1 MSDIVPREKLTKQA
15 TQGVVSI
22 AGGVGAFMLAG
33 ITAHPVLGI
42 IVGAFITI
50 AGLALSGSKH
60 ERGSGVVTTIVGA
73 ATLAASIPILSG
85 LFGGL
90 VHGVLIG
97 GGVILVG
104 VGVYA
109 LVKFFRGM
117 KSRT

>member
-15 TQGVVSI
+15 TQGVVSV
-22 AGGVGAFMLAG
+22 AGGIGAFVLAG

-60 ERGSGVVTTIVGA
+60 DRGPGVITTVVGA
-73 ATLAASIPILSG
+73 ATLAASIPILGG

-90 VHGVLIG
+90 VHGVLVG
-97 GGVILVG
+97 GGIILVG
-104 VGVYA
+104 LGVYS
-109 LVKFFRGM
+109 LVRFFRGM
-117 KSRT
+117 KART

>member
-22 AGGVGAFMLAG
+22 AGGVGAFVLAG
-33 ITAHPVLGI
+33 ITVHPVLGI
-42 IVGAFITI
+42 IVGALITI

-73 ATLAASIPILSG
+73 ATLAASIG

>member
-15 TQGVVSI
+15 TQGVVSV
-22 AGGVGAFMLAG
+22 AGGIGAFVLAG
-33 ITAHPVLGI
+33 ITVHPVLGI
-42 IVGAFITI
+42 IVGAVITI

-60 ERGSGVVTTIVGA
+60 DRGPGVITTIVGA
-73 ATLAASIPILSG
+73 ATLVASFG

-104 VGVYA
+104 LGVYS
-109 LVKFFRGM
+109 LVRFFRGM